1 MKAIL
6 IHEEGGPEV
15 LCYEDVPNPEP
26 AAGEVLVRM
35 RAASLN
41 HLDVWVRKG
50 LPSVPKPHILGAD
63 GSGVVESVG
72 PEVHGFE
79 PGQPV
84 VINPGVEHGD
94 AIHIL
99 GEQTQGVHA
108 ELASIPA
115 TNVYPLR
122 DGVSFEEA
130 AAFPLVFETAY
141 RMLVTRSEERHVGK
155 ECRL

>member
-15 LCYEDVPNPEP
+15 LCYEDVPDPEP

-63 GSGVVESVG
+63 GSGIVESVG
-72 PEVHGFE
+72 PGVDGFE

-99 GEQTQGVHA
+99 GEQTQEIGR
-108 ELASIPA
+108 ASCRER
-115 TNVYPLR
+115 VY
-122 DGVSFEEA
+122 V
-130 AAFPLVFETAY
+130 LV
-141 RMLVTRSEERHVGK
+141 
-155 ECRL
+155 